1 MEISAFPFPYLQDD
15 ECSHFLG
22 LFQDM
27 DSSPSGFGLEG
38 FGNNDNNT
46 NPKKRPRKDDE
57 GGGGGGTELG
67 APVNGGSKAAFGDI
81 LATLLLL
88 DEEAKQQQEQW
99 DFESNKEK
107 SLLEANHKK
116 KVKTMDG
123 YYNQMQDHYSAA
135 GETDGARPKRARKT
149 AVAAVVSAVAS
160 GVDTTGSAAP
170 VPAADIASGS
180 GSGPSHR
187 RLWVKERTTD
197 WWDRVSRPDFPED
210 EFRREFRMSK
220 STFNLICEEL
230 DTTVTKKNTMLRD
243 AIPAPKR
250 VGVCVWRLATGAPLR
265 HVSERFGLG
274 ISTCHKLVIEV
285 CRAIYDV
292 LMPKYLLWP
301 SDSEINSTKAKF
313 ESVHKIPNV
322 VGSIYTTHIPIIA
335 PKVHVAAYFNK
346 RHTERNQKTSYSIT
360 VQGVVNA
367 DGIFTDV
374 CIGNPGSLTDDQI
387 LEKSSLSRQRAA
399 RGMLRDSWIVG
410 NSGFPLTDWLL
421 VPYARQNLTWTQ
433 HAFNESIGEIQGI
446 ATAAFERLK
455 GRWACLQKRTEVKLQ
470 DLPYVLGA
478 CCVLHNICEMRKE
491 EMSPDLKFE
500 VFDDVTV
507 PENNIRSATAVNTRD
522 HISHNLLHRGLAG
535 TRTL

>member
-1 MEISAFPFPYLQDD
+1 MEVSPFPFPYLQDD
-15 ECSHFLG
+15 ECSHLLG

-27 DSSPSGFGLEG
+27 DSAPSGFEFEG
-38 FGNNDNNT
+38 FGNDT
-46 NPKKRPRKDDE
+46 NSKKRSRKEEKEED
-57 GGGGGGTELG
+57 
-67 APVNGGSKAAFGDI
+67 VNGSNKVASGDI
-81 LATLLLL
+81 LATFLLMD
-88 DEEAKQQQEQW
+88 DEETKQQQEHQC
-99 DFESNKEK
+99 DSESNRVK
-107 SLLEANHKK
+107 SLLEANHKER
-116 KVKTMDG
+116 VRTMDG
-123 YYNQMQDHYSAA
+123 YSNQLQ
-135 GETDGARPKRARKT
+135 ETDVSRPKRQRT
-149 AVAAVVSAVAS
+149 
-160 GVDTTGSAAP
+160 
-170 VPAADIASGS
+170 DIASGS

-197 WWDRVSRPDFPED
+197 WWDRVSRPDFPEED
-210 EFRREFRMSK
+210 FRREFRMSR

-230 DTTVTKKNTMLRD
+230 DATVTKKNTMLRD

-250 VGVCVWRLATGAPLR
+250 VAVCVWRLATGAPLR

-292 LMPKYLLWP
+292 MMPKYLSWP
-301 SDSEINSTKAKF
+301 ASDSSEMQSTKEKF
-313 ESVHKIPNV
+313 ESNHKIPNV

-346 RHTERNQKTSYSIT
+346 RHTERSKKTSYSIT
-360 VQGVVNA
+360 LQGVVNA

-387 LEKSSLSRQRAA
+387 LDKSSLSQQRAA
-399 RGMLRDSWIVG
+399 RGMLRDGWIVG
-410 NSGFPLTDWLL
+410 NGGFPLTDWLL
-421 VPYARQNLTWTQ
+421 VPYARRNLTWTQ
-433 HAFNESIGEIQGI
+433 HGFNESVGGVQKV
-446 ATAAFERLK
+446 ATEAFGRLK

-478 CCVLHNICEMRKE
+478 CCVLHNVCEMRKE
-491 EMSPDLKFE
+491 EMAEGLKFE

-507 PENNIRSATAVNTRD
+507 PENNIRSAAASSARD
-522 HISHNLLHRGLAG
+522 QFSHNLLHRGLAG

>member
-27 DSSPSGFGLEG
+27 DSSSPSDFGFEG
-38 FGNNDNNT
+38 FGNDNS
-46 NPKKRPRKDDE
+46 KKRPRKEDQEE
-57 GGGGGGTELG
+57 GAG
-67 APVNGGSKAAFGDI
+67 AVNGSSNKPAFGDI

-88 DEEAKQQQEQW
+88 DEEAKHQQEQW
-99 DFESNKEK
+99 DFESNREK
-107 SLLEANHKK
+107 SLLEANHRE
-116 KVKTMDG
+116 KVRAMDG
-123 YYNQMQDHYSAA
+123 YYNQLQGHYNTAE
-135 GETDGARPKRARKT
+135 ETDVTPPKRARRS
-149 AVAAVVSAVAS
+149 AVAAAVVSAVAS
-160 GVDTTGSAAP
+160 GEEATTAP
-170 VPAADIASGS
+170 VQATDIASGS
-180 GSGPSHR
+180 GTSHR

-197 WWDRVSRPDFPED
+197 WWDRVSSPDFPEE

-230 DTTVTKKNTMLRD
+230 DATVTKKNTMLRD

-292 LMPKYLLWP
+292 LMPKYLRWP
-301 SDSEINSTKAKF
+301 SDSEIRSTKEKF
-313 ESVHKIPNV
+313 ESVHKIPDV

-367 DGIFTDV
+367 EGIFTDV

-387 LEKSSLSRQRAA
+387 LEKSSLARQRAA
-399 RGMLRDSWIVG
+399 RGMLRDGWIVG
-410 NSGFPLTDWLL
+410 NAGFPLTDWLL

-433 HAFNESIGEIQGI
+433 HGFNENIGGIQKI
-446 ATAAFERLK
+446 AIEAFERLK

-478 CCVLHNICEMRKE
+478 CCVLHNICEMRNE
-491 EMSPDLKFE
+491 EMAPEIKFD

-507 PENNIRSATAVNTRD
+507 PENNIRSATASNKRD
-522 HISHNLLHRGLAG
+522 QISHNLLHRGLAG

>member
-38 FGNNDNNT
+38 FGNNNNNNDHT
-46 NPKKRPRKDDE
+46 NKKRSRKDDDE
-57 GGGGGGTELG
+57 
-67 APVNGGSKAAFGDI
+67 ADAVNGKAAFGDI

-99 DFESNKEK
+99 DFESNQDK

-116 KVKTMDG
+116 QVKTMDG
-123 YYNQMQDHYSAA
+123 YYNQLQGHYSPA
-135 GETDGARPKRARKT
+135 GEGTDGSASRSKRARKT
-149 AVAAVVSAVAS
+149 AVAVAVSAVAIA
-160 GVDTTGSAAP
+160 DTTGSAAS

-292 LMPKYLLWP
+292 LMPKYLRWP
-301 SDSEINSTKAKF
+301 SDQEISSTKSKF

-433 HAFNESIGEIQGI
+433 HAFNESVGEIQGI
-446 ATAAFERLK
+446 ATEAFQRLK

-478 CCVLHNICEMRKE
+478 CCVLHNICEMRNE
-491 EMSPDLKFE
+491 EMSPELKFE
-500 VFDDVTV
+500 VFDDVAV

>member
-15 ECSHFLG
+15 ECSYFLG

-27 DSSPSGFGLEG
+27 NSAPSDFGLEG
-38 FGNNDNNT
+38 FGNDNT
-46 NPKKRPRKDDE
+46 NPKKRPRKEDE
-57 GGGGGGTELG
+57 DLGGGGG
-67 APVNGGSKAAFGDI
+67 AVNGNKAAFGDI

-88 DEEAKQQQEQW
+88 DEEAKQQHEQW
-99 DFESNKEK
+99 DFESIREK

-123 YYNQMQDHYSAA
+123 YYNQMQNHYSAA
-135 GETDGARPKRARKT
+135 GETDGTRPKRARKS
-149 AVAAVVSAVAS
+149 AVAAAVSAVAS
-160 GVDTTGSAAP
+160 GEEATGAP
-170 VPAADIASGS
+170 VPAADIPSGS
-180 GSGPSHR
+180 GSAPGHR

-197 WWDRVSRPDFPED
+197 WWDRVSRPDFPEE
-210 EFRREFRMSK
+210 EFRREFRMSR

-230 DTTVTKKNTMLRD
+230 DATVTKKNTMLRD

-292 LMPKYLLWP
+292 LMPRYLRWP
-301 SDSEINSTKAKF
+301 SDSEIQSTKEKF
-313 ESVHKIPNV
+313 ESVHKIPDV

-410 NSGFPLTDWLL
+410 NAGFPLTDWLL

-433 HAFNESIGEIQGI
+433 HGFNENIGGIQTI

-491 EMSPDLKFE
+491 EMSPELKFE

-507 PENNIRSATAVNTRD
+507 PENNLRSAVAVNKRD
-522 HISHNLLHRGLAG
+522 NISHNLLHRGLAG

>member
-27 DSSPSGFGLEG
+27 DSSPFGLEG
-38 FGNNDNNT
+38 FGNNDHT
-46 NPKKRPRKDDE
+46 SNPKKRQRKDDE
-57 GGGGGGTELG
+57 GEEGGGG
-67 APVNGGSKAAFGDI
+67 AVNGGVNSKAAFGDI
-81 LATLLLL
+81 LATILLL
-88 DEEAKQQQEQW
+88 DEEAKQQSEQW
-99 DFESNKEK
+99 DFESNQDK
-107 SLLEANHKK
+107 SLLEANHNK

-123 YYNQMQDHYSAA
+123 YYNQLQGHYSAP
-135 GETDGARPKRARKT
+135 GEPDGAARSKRARKT
-149 AVAAVVSAVAS
+149 AVAAAVSAVA
-160 GVDTTGSAAP
+160 DTTVTAAP
-170 VPAADIASGS
+170 VPAADVASGS

-292 LMPKYLLWP
+292 LMPKYLRWP
-301 SDSEINSTKAKF
+301 SDSEINSTKSKF
-313 ESVHKIPNV
+313 ESIHKIPNV

-446 ATAAFERLK
+446 ATEAFERLK

-478 CCVLHNICEMRKE
+478 CCVLHNICEMRNE
-491 EMSPDLKFE
+491 EMSPRLKFE
-500 VFDDVTV
+500 VFDDVAV
-507 PENNIRSATAVNTRD
+507 PENNIRSASAVNTRD

>member
-1 MEISAFPFPYLQDD
+1 MEISAFPFPYLQED

-27 DSSPSGFGLEG
+27 ESSPSDYGFEG
-38 FGNNDNNT
+38 FGNDNS
-46 NPKKRPRKDDE
+46 KKRPRKEDE
-57 GGGGGGTELG
+57 EEG
-67 APVNGGSKAAFGDI
+67 AGAGAGAVNGSNKPAFGDI

-88 DEEAKQQQEQW
+88 DEEAKHQQEQW
-99 DFESNKEK
+99 DFESNREK
-107 SLLEANHKK
+107 SLIEANHREKLRA
-116 KVKTMDG
+116 MDG
-123 YYNQMQDHYSAA
+123 YYNQLQGHYNTAE
-135 GETDGARPKRARKT
+135 ETDVARPKRARRS
-149 AVAAVVSAVAS
+149 AVAAVVSAVTSS
-160 GVDTTGSAAP
+160 GEETAVANAP
-170 VPAADIASGS
+170 VQATDIASGS

-197 WWDRVSRPDFPED
+197 WWDRVSSPDFPEE

-220 STFNLICEEL
+220 STFHLICEEL
-230 DTTVTKKNTMLRD
+230 DATVTKKNTMLRD

-292 LMPKYLLWP
+292 LMPKYLRWP
-301 SDSEINSTKAKF
+301 SSDPEIRSTKEKF
-313 ESVHKIPNV
+313 ESVHKIPDV

-335 PKVHVAAYFNK
+335 PKGHVAAYFNK

-360 VQGVVNA
+360 VQGVVDA
-367 DGIFTDV
+367 EGIFTDV

-387 LEKSSLSRQRAA
+387 LEKSSLARQRAA
-399 RGMLRDSWIVG
+399 RGMLRDGWIVG
-410 NSGFPLTDWLL
+410 NAGFPLTDWLL

-433 HAFNESIGEIQGI
+433 HGFNENVGGIQKV
-446 ATAAFERLK
+446 ATEAFERLK

-491 EMSPDLKFE
+491 EMAPEIKFE

-507 PENNIRSATAVNTRD
+507 PEINIRSVAASNRRD
-522 HISHNLLHRGLAG
+522 QISHNLLHRGLAG

>member
-38 FGNNDNNT
+38 FGNDNNT
-46 NPKKRPRKDDE
+46 KKRPRKEDE
-57 GGGGGGTELG
+57 EE
-67 APVNGGSKAAFGDI
+67 AVNGGNKAAFGDI

-88 DEEAKQQQEQW
+88 DEEAKHQQEQEEW
-99 DFESNKEK
+99 NFETHQEK
-107 SLLEANHKK
+107 SLIEANHNK

-123 YYNQMQDHYSAA
+123 YYNQLQGHYSTA
-135 GETDGARPKRARKT
+135 GETDNSRSKRARKS
-149 AVAAVVSAVAS
+149 AVAAAVSA
-160 GVDTTGSAAP
+160 DDSAPPP
-170 VPAADIASGS
+170 VQTADIASGS
-180 GSGPSHR
+180 GSGPGHR

-197 WWDRVSRPDFPED
+197 WWDRVSKPDFPEE
-210 EFRREFRMSK
+210 EFRKEFRMSK
-220 STFNLICEEL
+220 STFDLICEEL
-230 DTTVTKKNTMLRD
+230 DATVTKKNTMLRD

-301 SDSEINSTKAKF
+301 SDSEIQSTKSKF
-313 ESVHKIPNV
+313 ESIHKIPNV

-360 VQGVVNA
+360 VQGVVNS

-399 RGMLRDSWIVG
+399 RGMLRESWIVG
-410 NSGFPLTDWLL
+410 NAGFPLTDWLL

-433 HAFNESIGEIQGI
+433 HAFNESIGGIQK
-446 ATAAFERLK
+446 TAVEAFERLK

-491 EMSPDLKFE
+491 EMLPELKFE

-507 PENNIRSATAVNTRD
+507 PENNLRSANAVNTRD

>member
-1 MEISAFPFPYLQDD
+1 MEVSAFPFPYLQDD
-15 ECSHFLG
+15 ECSHLLG

-27 DSSPSGFGLEG
+27 DSAPSGFEFENVG
-38 FGNNDNNT
+38 NDNT
-46 NPKKRPRKDDE
+46 RKRPRKE
-57 GGGGGGTELG
+57 EEEE
-67 APVNGGSKAAFGDI
+67 VNGSDKAASGDI

-88 DEEAKQQQEQW
+88 DEEAKQQV
-99 DFESNKEK
+99 N
-107 SLLEANHKK
+107 
-116 KVKTMDG
+116 TMDG
-123 YYNQMQDHYSAA
+123 YYNHDV
-135 GETDGARPKRARKT
+135 ARPKRQRK
-149 AVAAVVSAVAS
+149 AAVEETAS
-160 GVDTTGSAAP
+160 
-170 VPAADIASGS
+170 PASDIASGS
-180 GSGPSHR
+180 GSGPSHHR

-197 WWDRVSRPDFPED
+197 WWDRVSRPDFPEE
-210 EFRREFRMSK
+210 EFRREFRMSRP
-220 STFNLICEEL
+220 TFDLICEEL
-230 DTTVTKKNTMLRD
+230 DATVTKKNTMLRD

-250 VGVCVWRLATGAPLR
+250 VAVCVWRLATGAPLR

-292 LMPKYLLWP
+292 MMPKYLHWP
-301 SDSEINSTKAKF
+301 ASDPEIQSTKRKF
-313 ESVHKIPNV
+313 ESIHKVPNV
-322 VGSIYTTHIPIIA
+322 VGSIYTTHVPIIA

-367 DGIFTDV
+367 EGIFTDV

-387 LEKSSLSRQRAA
+387 LDKSSLSQQRAA
-399 RGMLRDSWIVG
+399 RGMLRDGWIVG
-410 NSGFPLTDWLL
+410 NGGFPLTDWLL

-433 HAFNESIGEIQGI
+433 HAFNESVGGIQKV
-446 ATAAFERLK
+446 AEEAFGRLK

-491 EMSPDLKFE
+491 EMAEGVEFE

-507 PENNIRSATAVNTRD
+507 PEINIRSVAASSARD
-522 HISHNLLHRGLAG
+522 QISHNLLHRGLAG
-535 TRTL
+535 TRAL

>member
-1 MEISAFPFPYLQDD
+1 MEVSAFPFPYLQDD
-15 ECSHFLG
+15 ECSHLLG

-27 DSSPSGFGLEG
+27 DSAPSGFEFENVG
-38 FGNNDNNT
+38 NDNT
-46 NPKKRPRKDDE
+46 RKRPRKE
-57 GGGGGGTELG
+57 EE
-67 APVNGGSKAAFGDI
+67 AVNGSDKAASGDI
-81 LATLLLL
+81 LAL
-88 DEEAKQQQEQW
+88 DEEAKQQ
-99 DFESNKEK
+99 
-107 SLLEANHKK
+107 
-116 KVKTMDG
+116 VKTMDG
-123 YYNQMQDHYSAA
+123 YYNQLQEPDV
-135 GETDGARPKRARKT
+135 ARPKRQRKASVEET
-149 AVAAVVSAVAS
+149 A
-160 GVDTTGSAAP
+160 SAAS
-170 VPAADIASGS
+170 DIASGS
-180 GSGPSHR
+180 GSGPSHHR

-197 WWDRVSRPDFPED
+197 WWDRVSRPDFPEE
-210 EFRREFRMSK
+210 EFRREFRMSRP
-220 STFNLICEEL
+220 TFDLICEEL
-230 DTTVTKKNTMLRD
+230 DATVTKKNTMLRD

-250 VGVCVWRLATGAPLR
+250 VAVCVWRLATGAPLR

-292 LMPKYLLWP
+292 MMPKYLHWP
-301 SDSEINSTKAKF
+301 SSDPEIQSTKRKF
-313 ESVHKIPNV
+313 ESNHKIPNV

-367 DGIFTDV
+367 EGIFTDV

-387 LEKSSLSRQRAA
+387 LDKSSLSNQRAA
-399 RGMLRDSWIVG
+399 RGMLRDGWIVG
-410 NSGFPLTDWLL
+410 NGGFPLTDWLL

-433 HAFNESIGEIQGI
+433 HGFNESVGGIQKV
-446 ATAAFERLK
+446 ATEAFGRLK

-491 EMSPDLKFE
+491 EMAEGVKFE

-507 PENNIRSATAVNTRD
+507 PEDNIRSVAASSARD
-522 HISHNLLHRGLAG
+522 QISHNLLHRGLAG

>member
-1 MEISAFPFPYLQDD
+1 MEISAFPFPYLQED

-27 DSSPSGFGLEG
+27 DSTPSDFGFEG
-38 FGNNDNNT
+38 FGNDST
-46 NPKKRPRKDDE
+46 NPKKRPRKEDE
-57 GGGGGGTELG
+57 GGGGAG
-67 APVNGGSKAAFGDI
+67 AGAVNGGDKAAFGDI

-88 DEEAKQQQEQW
+88 DEEAKQQQVQW
-99 DFESNKEK
+99 DFESCQEK

-116 KVKTMDG
+116 KVETMDG
-123 YYNQMQDHYSAA
+123 YYNQLQGHYSAA
-135 GETDGARPKRARKT
+135 GETDGPRSKRARKS
-149 AVAAVVSAVAS
+149 AVAAAAVTAAAAS
-160 GVDTTGSAAP
+160 GEETVAAP
-170 VPAADIASGS
+170 VPATDIPSS
-180 GSGPSHR
+180 SGPSHR

-197 WWDRVSRPDFPED
+197 WWDRVSRPDFPEE

-220 STFNLICEEL
+220 ATFNLICEEL
-230 DTTVTKKNTMLRD
+230 DATVTKKNTMLRD

-292 LMPKYLLWP
+292 LMPKYLRWP
-301 SDSEINSTKAKF
+301 SDSETQSTKERF
-313 ESVHKIPNV
+313 ESIHKIPNV

-387 LEKSSLSRQRAA
+387 LDKSSLSRQRAA
-399 RGMLRDSWIVG
+399 RGMLRDGWIVG
-410 NSGFPLTDWLL
+410 NAGFPLTDWLL

-433 HAFNESIGEIQGI
+433 HGFNENIGEIQKI

-478 CCVLHNICEMRKE
+478 CCVLHNICEMRNE
-491 EMSPDLKFE
+491 EMAPELKFE

-507 PENNIRSATAVNTRD
+507 PENNLRSATAANKRD
-522 HISHNLLHRGLAG
+522 QISHNLLHRGLAG

>member
-27 DSSPSGFGLEG
+27 DSSPSDFGLEG
-38 FGNNDNNT
+38 FGNDNT
-46 NPKKRPRKDDE
+46 KKRPRKEDE
-57 GGGGGGTELG
+57 SGGGGGVGEVG
-67 APVNGGSKAAFGDI
+67 AVNGNKAAFGDI

-88 DEEAKQQQEQW
+88 DEEAKQQQERW
-99 DFESNKEK
+99 DFETSREK

-123 YYNQMQDHYSAA
+123 YYNQLQGHYSAA
-135 GETDGARPKRARKT
+135 GETDGARSKRARKS
-149 AVAAVVSAVAS
+149 AVAAAVSAVAS
-160 GVDTTGSAAP
+160 ADDTAP
-170 VPAADIASGS
+170 PPVSAADIPSGS
-180 GSGPSHR
+180 GSVPGHR

-197 WWDRVSRPDFPED
+197 WWDRVSQPDFPEE

-220 STFNLICEEL
+220 STFDLICEEL
-230 DTTVTKKNTMLRD
+230 DATVTKKNTMLRD

-292 LMPKYLLWP
+292 LMPKYLRWP
-301 SDSEINSTKAKF
+301 SDLEIQSTKEKF
-313 ESVHKIPNV
+313 ESIHKIPNV

-399 RGMLRDSWIVG
+399 RGMLRDGWIVG

-433 HAFNESIGEIQGI
+433 HAFNESIGGIQKT
-446 ATAAFERLK
+446 ATEAFERLK

-491 EMSPDLKFE
+491 EMSTELKFE

-507 PENNIRSATAVNTRD
+507 PENNLRSASAVSTRD